1 MTPIEKIDAAL
12 DSVLKESGSS
22 IEYYILSNRLSA
34 MREAMKKIMV
44 DEYALGVSDAT
55 NDAIKILQGW
65 IKNEH
70 QN

>member
-44 DEYALGVSDAT
+44 DSY
-55 NDAIKILQGW
+55 IQGSHAARDV
-65 IKNEH
+65 IMGKDKK
-70 QN
+70 

>member
-44 DEYALGVSDAT
+44 DSFNDGIASTLGVREAFNKS
-55 NDAIKILQGW
+55 
-65 IKNEH
+65 
-70 QN
+70 

>member
-1 MTPIEKIDAAL
+1 MKPIEKIDAAL

-44 DEYALGVSDAT
+44 DSFNDGIASTLGVREEF
-55 NDAIKILQGW
+55 

>member
-22 IEYYILSNRLSA
+22 IEYCILSNRLSA

-44 DEYALGVSDAT
+44 DSYIQGSHDAH
-55 NDAIKILQGW
+55 DAMMGKD
-65 IKNEH
+65 KK
-70 QN
+70 

>member
-34 MREAMKKIMV
+34 MREAMKKIME
-44 DEYALGVSDAT
+44 DEYINGINAAHDTVKKFFA
-55 NDAIKILQGW
+55 NK
-65 IKNEH
+65 K
-70 QN
+70 